1 MRKNQKTN
9 VLEKLKSFWNPLNI
23 YNNLKT
29 LFFSIIPKGSKVY
42 EIIHSSL
49 YVLLNELHS
58 FNFYYQEWIRRYDS
72 YSEEDLQTFRKKTEN
87 MSNPPFISVV
97 MPVYNPPIKLL
108 DQAIQSVIHQVYPY
122 WELCIADDA
131 STNPEVAQLL
141 KKYEKEDGRIKITI
155 RNKNGHISAAS
166 NSALALVSHDHFAL
180 LDHDD
185 ALHPLA
191 LYLVAYVLQEHPDAV
206 IIYSDEDKITKR
218 GRRLNPYFK
227 SDFNYELLLSHN
239 MISHLGV
246 YQTKIAREV
255 GGFRVGLEGSQ
266 DYDLVL
272 RVVEK
277 CKTDQIHHIPRPLYH
292 WRIIKESAAS
302 DINIKPYAIK
312 AGMRAIG
319 DHLARRSVKA
329 KVEYLPDPVAYNVS
343 YALPNELPSV
353 SIIIPSESLS
363 TTLFENINSILDITN
378 YSNFQIHLGLPL
390 SKKDDY
396 YENYTDFIEKIHVHF
411 YDDAIENTFAKRVN
425 YLASNMTSDFICIL
439 DEKLTGFSPDWL
451 STLIGQAAQDGIGVV
466 GPRLVDQ
473 NEKIY
478 SNGVILS
485 PDKPPQHLA
494 KGKARMASSYF
505 GWPKLTRGFSALS
518 EKCLLVKS
526 KIFNSVGGLKP
537 DYTYPLFCGIDFC
550 LKLKDKG
557 YRNILRPSVELY
569 IKENPN
575 CDIDLEISKVWE
587 TENGLALRDRWQ
599 NYFQSDPAFNPNLTI
614 IEKGQ
619 ILVNLSPHM
628 RFLGE

>member
-1 MRKNQKTN
+1 MSKNSERK
-9 VLEKLKSFWNPLNI
+9 LSEKLKNFWNPLNI

-29 LFFSIIPKGSKVY
+29 LFFSIIPKGSKAY

-58 FNFYYQEWIRRYDS
+58 FNFYYQEWIRRYDTFT
-72 YSEEDLQTFRKKTEN
+72 EEDLQIFKYNIKEMTT
-87 MSNPPFISVV
+87 PPHISVV

-108 DQAIQSVIHQVYPY
+108 DQAIQSVIDQIYPY

-131 STNPEVAQLL
+131 STNPEVAKLL
-141 KKYEKEDGRIKITI
+141 KRYEKDDSRINLII
-155 RNKNGHISAAS
+155 RDKNGHISAAS
-166 NSALALVSHDHFAL
+166 NSALTLVSYDHFAL

-191 LYLVAYVLQEHPDAV
+191 LYYVAHVLQEHPDAA

-218 GRRLNPYFK
+218 GRRINPYFK

-246 YQTKIAREV
+246 YQTSIAREV

-343 YALPNELPSV
+343 YALPDELPSV
-353 SIIIPSESLS
+353 SIISPSESLS
-363 TTLFENINSILDITN
+363 TTLFENINSILDKTN
-378 YSNFQIHLGLPL
+378 YANFQIHLGLPL

-425 YLASNMTSDFICIL
+425 FLASNMTSDFICIL

-451 STLIGQAAQDGIGVV
+451 STLMEQAIQNGVGAV
-466 GPRLVDQ
+466 GPRSLDQ

-485 PDKPPQHLA
+485 PDIPPQHLA
-494 KGKARMASSYF
+494 QGKARMASSYF

-518 EKCLLVKS
+518 EKCILVKS
-526 KIFNSVGGLKP
+526 ELYRLIGGLNP
-537 DYTYPLFCGIDFC
+537 DYEYPFFCGIDFC
-550 LKLKDKG
+550 LKCKEKG

-569 IKENPN
+569 IRDNHN
-575 CDIDLEISKVWE
+575 YNNDQEILNEWE
-587 TENGLALRDRWQ
+587 TKNVLALRNRWSK
-599 NYFQSDPAFNPNLTI
+599 YFQNDPAFNPNLTI
-614 IEKGQ
+614 MNQGQ